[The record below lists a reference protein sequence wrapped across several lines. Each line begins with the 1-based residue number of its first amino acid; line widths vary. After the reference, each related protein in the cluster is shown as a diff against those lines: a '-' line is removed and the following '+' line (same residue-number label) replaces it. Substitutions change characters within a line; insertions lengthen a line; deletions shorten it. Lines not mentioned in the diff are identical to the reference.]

1 MKTVRE
7 STTLYNFLGSHNP
20 YWRLTESSD
29 VLRFS
34 TTETTEPE
42 RTLQL
47 SAEQAARIREM
58 TVITSSLMMSLTV
71 DESDL
76 SVHLVGRKINKRE
89 WAGNASAWHDTP
101 AVARDLSH
109 GLSFAE
115 QVVSEAHSAIVIL
128 DSREISNASTGYV
141 KITSGQRTRRRHKAC
156 LKLLRAVVAA
166 ASVQ

>member
-7 STTLYNFLGSHNP
+7 STTLYNFLGSHNS

-42 RTLQL
+42 RMLQL

-76 SVHLVGRKINKRE
+76 SVHLVRTKNTIN
-89 WAGNASAWHDTP
+89 GNGLAT
-101 AVARDLSH
+101 RLH
-109 GLSFAE
+109 GMTHRRLL
-115 QVVSEAHSAIVIL
+115 VIYH
-128 DSREISNASTGYV
+128 TGFL
-141 KITSGQRTRRRHKAC
+141 C
-156 LKLLRAVVAA
+156 
-166 ASVQ
+166 

>member
-7 STTLYNFLGSHNP
+7 STTLYTFLGSHNP

-34 TTETTEPE
+34 TTETTEPD

-71 DESDL
+71 DERS
-76 SVHLVGRKINKRE
+76 SVHLVGRKSIN
-89 WAGNASAWHDTP
+89 GNGLATRLHGMTHRRLLVIYHTGFP
-101 AVARDLSH
+101 LLS
-109 GLSFAE
+109 
-115 QVVSEAHSAIVIL
+115 
-128 DSREISNASTGYV
+128 R
-141 KITSGQRTRRRHKAC
+141 
-156 LKLLRAVVAA
+156 
-166 ASVQ
+166 

>member
-34 TTETTEPE
+34 TTETTEPD

-71 DESDL
+71 D
-76 SVHLVGRKINKRE
+76 VRQVNFCVGRIRTSAGLRIN
-89 WAGNASAWHDTP
+89 GINVQHI
-101 AVARDLSH
+101 AV
-109 GLSFAE
+109 F
-115 QVVSEAHSAIVIL
+115 VS
-128 DSREISNASTGYV
+128 SR
-141 KITSGQRTRRRHKAC
+141 K
-156 LKLLRAVVAA
+156 
-166 ASVQ
+166 

>member
-34 TTETTEPE
+34 TTEITEPD
-42 RTLQL
+42 RILQL

-76 SVHLVGRKINKRE
+76 SVHLVDEKSINENGEATRLH
-89 WAGNASAWHDTP
+89 GMTHRRLLVIYHMGFP
-101 AVARDLSH
+101 LLS
-109 GLSFAE
+109 
-115 QVVSEAHSAIVIL
+115 
-128 DSREISNASTGYV
+128 R
-141 KITSGQRTRRRHKAC
+141 
-156 LKLLRAVVAA
+156 
-166 ASVQ
+166 

>member
-58 TVITSSLMMSLTV
+58 TVSYTHLT
-71 DESDL
+71 L
-76 SVHLVGRKINKRE
+76 PTILLV
-89 WAGNASAWHDTP
+89 
-101 AVARDLSH
+101 
-109 GLSFAE
+109 
-115 QVVSEAHSAIVIL
+115 
-128 DSREISNASTGYV
+128 
-141 KITSGQRTRRRHKAC
+141 
-156 LKLLRAVVAA
+156 
-166 ASVQ
+166 

>member
-47 SAEQAARIREM
+47 SAEQAARHQGND
-58 TVITSSLMMSLTV
+58 SHHFQSD
-71 DESDL
+71 DESD
-76 SVHLVGRKINKRE
+76 
-89 WAGNASAWHDTP
+89 
-101 AVARDLSH
+101 
-109 GLSFAE
+109 
-115 QVVSEAHSAIVIL
+115 
-128 DSREISNASTGYV
+128 
-141 KITSGQRTRRRHKAC
+141 RR
-156 LKLLRAVVAA
+156 
-166 ASVQ
+166 